1 MATVVP
7 SESTVAWGSRVTF
20 RGEGWTPGAEVSI
33 GGRYTVPREDGSFDM
48 TNSLSPVDE
57 SGEPVTGPY
66 TLTFD
71 DGAGNKVDV
80 AVTLE

>member
-1 MATVVP
+1 MATVTP
-7 SESTVAWGSRVTF
+7 SIDNCSWGSRVTY
-20 RGEGWTPGAEVSI
+20 RGEGWTQGSEVSI
-33 GGRYTVPREDGSFDM
+33 GGRYTVPREDGTFDM
-48 TNSLSPVDE
+48 TNTLAPVD
-57 SGEPVTGPY
+57 GDGGHVTGPY